1 MAIRTNSESIVGGSD
16 TKNPARR
23 RARQPRRI
31 TALHVAFG
39 ANPSP
44 PTTPATQP
52 ATTRN
57 SHPPRI
63 LHPEPSTATSFELIA
78 DLFDE
83 PWDYVPAHARHTEGH
98 TLL

>member
-1 MAIRTNSESIVGGSD
+1 MAIGTNNKSIVGGSD

-23 RARQPRRI
+23 RAI
-31 TALHVAFG
+31 TPEFTTSRVALG
-39 ANPSP
+39 AYTSP

-63 LHPEPSTATSFELIA
+63 LHPESPASTPSDLIA
-78 DLFDE
+78 DLLDE
-83 PWDYVPAHARHTEGH
+83 PWGYAPTHQSDRGWH